1 MNTKDLEYFIKL
13 TEIKSFSKVAK
24 DFSVSQPAITFA
36 LKRLENELNTKLIIR
51 FRAQKEL
58 IVTDSGKQLLEH
70 AKRILLNYQLAKK
83 EIDNSRL
90 QRLALG
96 LPPIIEN
103 NYFPLIAKNLKNR
116 GLLDKIKTWEYG
128 SKTTLTALQNG
139 EIDLALLGSIAPLSD
154 EKIYTEEFDRQP
166 FAIFVSRHHPLARTK
181 QVYFRKLKN
190 EDFVLFKDG
199 FIHNQAFN
207 LLASRNHLRPRV
219 IFRSNGTHSLMNL
232 IAQGVGIGF
241 LTSVINPLRN
251 DIVKVKLLDQD
262 LPHFVTSIAYR
273 RSHIFNPLQ
282 QEILTEIRNSLTN
295 SHLEK

>member
-1 MNTKDLEYFIKL
+1 MNTKDLEYFIRL

-36 LKRLENELNTKLIIR
+36 LKRLENELNAKLIIR

-70 AKRILLNYQLAKK
+70 ARKILLNYDLVKK
-83 EIDNSRL
+83 EIDSNRL
-90 QRLALG
+90 QQLALG

-103 NYFPLIAKNLKNR
+103 NYFPLIAKNLKNH
-116 GLLDKIKTWEYG
+116 GLLDKIRTWEYG
-128 SKTTLTALQNG
+128 SKTTLAALKNG
-139 EIDLALLGSIAPLSD
+139 EIDLALLGSIDPLSD
-154 EKIYTEEFDRQP
+154 EGIHTEEFDRQP
-166 FAIFVSRHHPLARTK
+166 FAIFVSRQHPLAKVK
-181 QVYFRKLKN
+181 QVYFSELKN

-207 LLASRNHLRPRV
+207 LLVTRNHLRPRV
-219 IFRSNGTHSLMNL
+219 VFRSNGTHSLMNL

-241 LTSVINPLRN
+241 LTSVISPLRD
-251 DIVKVKLLDQD
+251 DIIKIKLLDQD

-273 RSHIFNPLQ
+273 RSHIFTPLQ
-282 QEILTEIRNSLTN
+282 QEILTEIRKSLN
-295 SHLEK
+295 

>member
-1 MNTKDLEYFIKL
+1 M
-13 TEIKSFSKVAK
+13 AK

-36 LKRLENELNTKLIIR
+36 LKRLENELNAKLIIR

-70 AKRILLNYQLAKK
+70 ARRILLNYDLVKK
-83 EIDNSRL
+83 EIDSNRL
-90 QRLALG
+90 QQLALG

-103 NYFPLIAKNLKNR
+103 NYFPLIAKNLKNH

-128 SKTTLTALQNG
+128 SKTTLAALKNG
-139 EIDLALLGSIAPLSD
+139 EIDLALLGSIDPLSD
-154 EKIYTEEFDRQP
+154 EGIHTEEFDRQP
-166 FAIFVSRHHPLARTK
+166 FAIFVSRQHPLAKVK
-181 QVYFRKLKN
+181 QVYFSELKN

-207 LLASRNHLRPRV
+207 LLVTRNHLRPRV
-219 IFRSNGTHSLMNL
+219 VFRSNGTHSLMNL

-241 LTSVINPLRN
+241 LTSVISPLRD
-251 DIVKVKLLDQD
+251 DIIKIKLLDQD

-273 RSHIFNPLQ
+273 RSHIFTPLQ
-282 QEILTEIRNSLTN
+282 QEILTEIRKSLN
-295 SHLEK
+295 

>member
-1 MNTKDLEYFIKL
+1 MNTKDLEYFIRL

-36 LKRLENELNTKLIIR
+36 LKRLENELNAKLIIR

-70 AKRILLNYQLAKK
+70 ARRILLNYDLVKK
-83 EIDNSRL
+83 EIDSNRL
-90 QRLALG
+90 QQLALG

-103 NYFPLIAKNLKNR
+103 NYFPLIAKNLKNH
-116 GLLDKIKTWEYG
+116 GLLDKIRTWEYG
-128 SKTTLTALQNG
+128 SKTTLAALKNG
-139 EIDLALLGSIAPLSD
+139 EIDLALLGSIDPLSD
-154 EKIYTEEFDRQP
+154 EGIHTEEFDRQP
-166 FAIFVSRHHPLARTK
+166 FAIFVSRQHPLAKVK
-181 QVYFRKLKN
+181 QVYFSELKN

-207 LLASRNHLRPRV
+207 LLVTRNHLRPRV
-219 IFRSNGTHSLMNL
+219 VFRSNGTHSLMNL

-241 LTSVINPLRN
+241 LTSVISPLRD
-251 DIVKVKLLDQD
+251 DIIKIKLLDQD

-273 RSHIFNPLQ
+273 RSHIFTPLQ
-282 QEILTEIRNSLTN
+282 QEILTEIRKSLN
-295 SHLEK
+295 